1 MQTFELFNFCVKPEL
16 NISLSI
22 CFSSL
27 NLFIAGTG
35 VPGQTPGRLRNV
47 LLTSTKTPRGRP
59 WWMMRGGGADRDL
72 IVTFSPRHDNCSLT
86 LQSSAGHQDIPRPN
100 NLSMLTNAPPT
111 S

>member
-1 MQTFELFNFCVKPEL
+1 MQTFEPFNFCVKPEL

-47 LLTSTKTPRGRP
+47 LLTSTKTPIGRP